1 MIHYLRGMLTMTFDG
16 GVVLETGGVGYKVFV
31 PDNSPLYAATGKD
44 NITVY
49 TEMIVREDDMS
60 LYGFHDNASLELF
73 QLLRTVNG
81 VGAKAALSILSAI
94 PVDEVKKAII
104 FEDSKTLTKA
114 VGVGKKTAQRI
125 VLELNDKISNLKDL
139 EQLSEL
145 AEQTTAESE
154 RAEAVNAL
162 IELGYSRSEAISAV
176 GAVEDENLTVEDYIR
191 LALRGESSK

>member
-1 MIHYLRGMLTMTFDG
+1 MIHYLRGMVTMTFDG
-16 GVVLETGGVGYKVFV
+16 GVELETGGVGYKVFV

-49 TEMIVREDDMS
+49 TEMIVREVDMS

-125 VLELNDKISNLKDL
+125 VLELKDKISNLKDL
-139 EQLSEL
+139 EQLSEF

-176 GAVEDENLTVEDYIR
+176 GAVEGEGLTVEDYIR

>member
-1 MIHYLRGMLTMTFDG
+1 MIHYLRGTVTMTFDG

>member
-1 MIHYLRGMLTMTFDG
+1 
-16 GVVLETGGVGYKVFV
+16 
-31 PDNSPLYAATGKD
+31 
-44 NITVY
+44 
-49 TEMIVREDDMS
+49 MS

>member
-1 MIHYLRGMLTMTFDG
+1 M
-16 GVVLETGGVGYKVFV
+16 
-31 PDNSPLYAATGKD
+31 
-44 NITVY
+44 
-49 TEMIVREDDMS
+49 
-60 LYGFHDNASLELF
+60 
-73 QLLRTVNG
+73 
-81 VGAKAALSILSAI
+81 SAI

>member
-1 MIHYLRGMLTMTFDG
+1 MIHYLRRMVTMTFDG
-16 GVVLETGGVGYKVFV
+16 GLVMEDGGVAHKVLV
-31 PDNSPLYAATGKD
+31 TANSPVKAATGKD

>member
-1 MIHYLRGMLTMTFDG
+1 M
-16 GVVLETGGVGYKVFV
+16 
-31 PDNSPLYAATGKD
+31 
-44 NITVY
+44 
-49 TEMIVREDDMS
+49 
-60 LYGFHDNASLELF
+60 
-73 QLLRTVNG
+73 LRTVNG